1 MLGSTFVRR
10 LLIHPVNF
18 ARLILFMLTLLAVGG
33 EAATFGIG
41 LFHNDLDQVHD
52 RSETEVEH
60 QVRPERISQDE
71 DSDPPCHLMFG
82 AVCGFA
88 RTLLAELA
96 GNMRDL
102 PGMHPRPT
110 VRLHRLLGVSLT

>member
-1 MLGSTFVRR
+1 MLGSAVVRQNR
-10 LLIHPVNF
+10 AHPVNF

-60 QVRPERISQDE
+60 QVRPERVGQDE
-71 DSDPPCHLMFG
+71 DSDAPCHLTFG
-82 AVCGFA
+82 PACGLDC
-88 RTLLAELA
+88 LLQAELA
-96 GNMRDL
+96 GNLHALQGMR
-102 PGMHPRPT
+102 PRPS
-110 VRLHRLLGVSLT
+110 VRLHRLLGISLT